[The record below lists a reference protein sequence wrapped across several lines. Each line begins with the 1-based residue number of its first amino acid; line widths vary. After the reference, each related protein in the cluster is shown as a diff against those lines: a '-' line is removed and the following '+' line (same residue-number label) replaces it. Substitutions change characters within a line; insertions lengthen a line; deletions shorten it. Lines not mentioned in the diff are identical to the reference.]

1 MAVSCLLCLGVET
14 PALAHRRHWA
24 HTQLRTRQGGSRTRG
39 DVAPGPHRGCTELS
53 CPGEIRS
60 FPHFCLPGRLRD
72 WQGLAQ
78 VLKCHPD
85 MATGSLPASAEPTG
99 SRSAQPPAQLLR
111 ETPPAGLPAG
121 TLTWVRR
128 PLRAGS
134 HLVAF
139 MPHLSSRLVSTLLG
153 QMMDTQA
160 LPHPPRFS
168 GPSPEGRTSKP
179 PLPLVLA
186 VPQWRGCGG
195 PGSEVLGP
203 AQLTQPF
210 PGLVLSPCGWFG
222 RPDALAGCAPADQ
235 GASTPAFSPV
245 CPFCT

>member
-1 MAVSCLLCLGVET
+1 M
-14 PALAHRRHWA
+14 AHRRHWA